1 MTESS
6 SLLVELVTESY
17 RILGRLP
24 LPLGQRRLVDLLNS
38 DDPSL
43 AICDAR
49 VMSLQGP
56 GEEGWLHQVLH
67 VHRAA
72 ILFAIPLERA
82 ATPSGEAPEPE
93 RIEPE
98 RIEPE
103 RIEKDVHPLVI
114 YLPPFVLRGLTY
126 LAKGANTIPDPFAR
140 RSPFFPLTQVEVL
153 YQSSEQG
160 ACYKDV
166 VVVNGRRVQAYSPPM
181 ALAGSEAA
189 RLADS
194 CN

>member
-1 MTESS
+1 VTESS

-24 LPLGQRRLVDLLNS
+24 LPLGQRRLVDLLNC

-43 AICDAR
+43 ALCDAR

-72 ILFAIPLERA
+72 ILFAIPHEG
-82 ATPSGEAPEPE
+82 ATPPLGEAPQ
-93 RIEPE
+93 
-98 RIEPE
+98 PE